1 MLKIAHT
8 MTELI
13 GNTPILALENYTR
26 IHNLPCTILAK
37 LEYFNPSGSAKD
49 RIAYAMIADAEAQG
63 ILKPGGTIIE
73 PTSGNTGIG
82 LAAVAASKGYR
93 AILVMPDTMSVE
105 RRNMIGAYGAEIVLT
120 PGQLGMQGT
129 LDKAAE
135 LAKEIPNSFIPSQF
149 DNPANPEIHY
159 RTTGPEVWNTTEGKV
174 DVFVA
179 GIGTGGT
186 LSGTAKYL
194 KEQKPELL
202 AVGVEPDASPLI
214 TKGQAGPHKLQGIG
228 ANFVPQNYKAE
239 YVDEVLTVSAEEAFA
254 VCHELAKTE
263 GILVGITSGAALAA
277 AVRLSQKPEMAGKTI
292 VALLPDSGNRYLST
306 PGFIE

>member
-1 MLKIAHT
+1 MIKIAHT

-13 GNTPILALENYTR
+13 GNTPLLALENYTR
-26 IHNLPCTILAK
+26 IHNVPATIIAK

-49 RIAYAMIADAEAQG
+49 RIAYAMIADAEAKG

-82 LAAVAASKGYR
+82 LAAVAAAKGYR

-120 PGQLGMQGT
+120 PGKLGMQGT

-159 RTTGPEVWNTTEGKV
+159 RTTGPEVWSATEGKV
-174 DVFVA
+174 DAFVA

-194 KEQKPELL
+194 KEHNPEI
-202 AVGVEPDASPLI
+202 VTIGVEPDASPLI

-228 ANFVPQNYKAE
+228 ANFVPKNYKSE

-254 VCHELAKTE
+254 ACHDLAKIE

-277 AVRLSQKPEMAGKTI
+277 AVRLSRKPEMAGKTI

>member
-1 MLKIAHT
+1 MNKIAHT

-13 GNTPILALENYTR
+13 GNTPILAVENYTR
-26 IHNLPCTILAK
+26 THNIKSTILVK
-37 LEYFNPSGSAKD
+37 LEAFNPTGSAKD
-49 RIAYAMIADAEAQG
+49 RIACAMIADAEANG

-82 LAAVAASKGYR
+82 LAAVAAAKGYR

-120 PGQLGMQGT
+120 PGSLGMKGT

-159 RTTGPEVWNTTEGKV
+159 RTTGPEIWNDTDGNV

-202 AVGVEPDASPLI
+202 TVGVEPDASPLI

-228 ANFVPQNYKAE
+228 ANFIPKNYKAE
-239 YVDEVLTVSAEEAFA
+239 YVDEVLTISAEEAFA
-254 VCHELAKTE
+254 ACHDLAKLE

-277 AVRLSQKPEMAGKTI
+277 AVRLSQRPELEGKTI
-292 VALLPDSGNRYLST
+292 VAFLPDSGNRYLST

>member
-1 MLKIAHT
+1 MIKIAHT

-13 GNTPILALENYTR
+13 GNTPLLALENYTR
-26 IHNLPCTILAK
+26 IHNVPATIIAK

-49 RIAYAMIADAEAQG
+49 RIAYAMIADAEAKG

-82 LAAVAASKGYR
+82 LAAVAAAKGYR

-120 PGQLGMQGT
+120 PGKLGMQGT

-159 RTTGPEVWNTTEGKV
+159 RTTGPEVWSATEGKV
-174 DVFVA
+174 DAFVA

-194 KEQKPELL
+194 KEHNPEI
-202 AVGVEPDASPLI
+202 VTIGVEPDASPLI

-228 ANFVPQNYKAE
+228 ANFIPKNYKYE
-239 YVDEVLTVSAEEAFA
+239 YVDEVLTVSAEKAFA
-254 VCHELAKTE
+254 ACHDLAKTE

-277 AVRLSQKPEMAGKTI
+277 AVRLSRKPEMAGKTI

>member
-1 MLKIAHT
+1 MIKIAHT
-8 MTELI
+8 MTDLI
-13 GNTPILALENYTR
+13 GNTPLLALENYTR
-26 IHNLPCTILAK
+26 IHNVSATIIAK

-49 RIAYAMIADAEAQG
+49 RIAYAMIADAEEKG

-82 LAAVAASKGYR
+82 LAAVAAAKGYR

-120 PGQLGMQGT
+120 PGKLGMQGT

-159 RTTGPEVWNTTEGKV
+159 RTTGPEVWNDTEGNV
-174 DVFVA
+174 DAFVA

-186 LSGTAKYL
+186 LSGTSKYL
-194 KEQKPELL
+194 KEHKPEIVT
-202 AVGVEPDASPLI
+202 VGVEPDASPLI

-228 ANFVPQNYKAE
+228 ANFVPKNYKSE

-254 VCHELAKTE
+254 ACHDLAKTE

-277 AVRLSQKPEMAGKTI
+277 AVRLSHRPEMAGKTI

-306 PGFIE
+306 PVFIE